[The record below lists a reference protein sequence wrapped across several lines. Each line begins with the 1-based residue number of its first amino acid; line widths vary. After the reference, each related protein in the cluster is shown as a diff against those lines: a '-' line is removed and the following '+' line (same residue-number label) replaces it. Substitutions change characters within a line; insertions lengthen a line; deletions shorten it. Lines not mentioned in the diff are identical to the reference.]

1 MYGWLEHPSEAT
13 VNFDLDTSKSDEF
26 WALVSTGEGYI
37 KRSRVQFERDICFV
51 VDPGSHIFEV
61 IPRKLMRMDEVTLV
75 AATGFWNYGNVVMR
89 FDSSSDADKIERRLK
104 QKMQSP

>member
-1 MYGWLEHPSEAT
+1 
-13 VNFDLDTSKSDEF
+13 
-26 WALVSTGEGYI
+26 
-37 KRSRVQFERDICFV
+37 
-51 VDPGSHIFEV
+51 
-61 IPRKLMRMDEVTLV
+61 MRMDEVTLV